1 MRWLGNLFFTL
12 SLFCLATNLTGC
24 RSMRQANLTNL
35 QKARRAAEI
44 FSYGA
49 PSPVQVKPIRRP
61 RVLNPV
67 TRYFSAAQP
76 PSERTARL
84 LRSYNLLERLDTH
97 PDDVIQWLQELVM
110 HSPKLE
116 EVTALAEIAKLQA
129 DWHAANGD
137 AAIALK
143 LDAIALLHAHQF
155 LFDSNLDIK
164 RNAYDP
170 QFRQICDIYNGSL
183 EAIVRRL
190 AIDDAIVD
198 GQEISIGDGELG
210 FDMEIQL
217 EGRWKD
223 QTFERFELV
232 SDFTTEGID
241 NQFHTYG
248 LGVPLIAVLE
258 NQNATHGVEKY
269 YPPSLTLPMTAF
281 CEIQPRRVEQNSS
294 AIGGGVSQR
303 RSAILR
309 LYDPLENTTAQSLNH
324 SVPLESDITTPL
336 AYHLKD
342 PLLNGR
348 VLATATLLNSTLAD
362 KIHGLYM
369 LEPFDPNKI
378 PVVMVHGLW
387 SSPVT
392 WAQMFNDLRAVP
404 EIRENYQFWFYSY
417 PSGQPFVISAGQM
430 REDLRDVRRELDPG
444 NDSVALDQ
452 MVLVGHS
459 MGGLISRMQ
468 VIGSGDDFWHLL
480 GTGPFEQLQ
489 GNQQAIQKLRQSVFF
504 EANPAIKRVVTIAT
518 PNHGSRTS
526 NATTRWLSE
535 KLISLPA
542 FTVQDFH
549 NLALRNRNI
558 IFAPEVLTGTSVD
571 SLSPTAPI
579 FGALNQIPPQPQ
591 TTFNNVIGRID
602 KRGYSPFA
610 TDDDDLGTDGVVS
623 VESAQYEYA
632 LTQTIVPSEHSFVHT
647 HPKCI
652 LEVRRVL
659 LEHLVAQNRIRERTI
674 PEIPIA
680 SRLSAE

>member
-1 MRWLGNLFFTL
+1 
-12 SLFCLATNLTGC
+12 
-24 RSMRQANLTNL
+24 MRQANLTSI

-61 RVLNPV
+61 HTLNPV
-67 TRYFSAAQP
+67 TRYFSAAEP

-84 LRSYNLLERLDTH
+84 LRGYNLLDRLETQ
-97 PDDVIQWLQELVM
+97 PDYVIEWLQELVKQ
-110 HSPKLE
+110 SPKLD
-116 EVTALAEIAKLQA
+116 EVTALAEVAKLQA
-129 DWHAANGD
+129 DWSAANGD
-137 AAIALK
+137 EGQAIKHNAT
-143 LDAIALLHAHQF
+143 ALLYAHQF

-170 QFRQICDIYNGSL
+170 QFRQICDIYNSAL
-183 EAIVRRL
+183 ESVMRRL
-190 AIDDAIVD
+190 AVDNAIVD
-198 GQEISIGDGELG
+198 GQVISIGDGELG
-210 FDMEIQL
+210 FDMEVQL

-223 QTFERFELV
+223 QNFERFELV
-232 SDFTTEGID
+232 SDFTTEGIE

-248 LGVPLIAVLE
+248 LGVPLIAVL
-258 NQNATHGVEKY
+258 QKQHATHGAAKY

-281 CEIQPRRVEQNSS
+281 CEIQPLTTEPNAYASN
-294 AIGGGVSQR
+294 AGVSQR

-309 LYDPLENTTAQSLNH
+309 LYDPLENTTAQSLNR
-324 SVPLESDITTPL
+324 SVPLESDLTTPL

-348 VLATATLLNSTLAD
+348 VLATATLLNSSLAD

-417 PSGQPFVISAGQM
+417 ASGQPFAISAGQM
-430 REDLRDVRRELDPG
+430 REDLQNVRRELDPG
-444 NDSVALDQ
+444 NDSLALDQ

-468 VIGSGDDFWHLL
+468 VIGSGEDFWHLL
-480 GTGPFEQLQ
+480 GKGSCDQLQ
-489 GNQQAIQKLRQSVFF
+489 GNQEAIQRLRQTVFF
-504 EANPAIKRVVTIAT
+504 EPNPSIKRVVTIAT
-518 PNHGSRTS
+518 PHHGSQTS
-526 NATTRWLSE
+526 NATTRWISE
-535 KLISLPA
+535 KIISLPVS
-542 FTVQDFH
+542 TVKDFQ
-549 NLALRNRNI
+549 NLASRNIDI
-558 IFAPEVLTGTSVD
+558 IFAPEILTGTSVD

-579 FGALNQIPPQPQ
+579 FKTLNQIPPQPQ
-591 TTFNNVIGRID
+591 TIFNNIVGRIE
-602 KRGYSPFA
+602 KKGYSPFA
-610 TDDDDLGTDGVVS
+610 SDEEDLGTDGVVS
-623 VESAQYEYA
+623 VKSAQYEYA
-632 LTQTIVPSEHSFVHT
+632 QTQTIVPSEHSYVHT
-647 HPKCI
+647 HPKSI

-659 LEHLVAQNRIRERTI
+659 LEHLVAQNRIRERML
-674 PEIPIA
+674 PEIPVA
-680 SRLSAE
+680 SLQSIE